1 MEVPLL
7 TEQSFPTFED
17 FQHQDGDTPYR
28 RSSEF
33 LMMLGYVE
41 QKEGKKLI
49 DKTMKALINLSI
61 DLHDNIKKVDDHEGK
76 VDYQL
81 SRYACYIMAMNGNP
95 KLRQVALAQH
105 YFADQTRKF
114 ELLRQDPERLSV
126 RNEISEGNKALS
138 KTIARHGVSDY
149 AKFNLAGYEGMYGM
163 SNQDLADKRNID
175 KEKLFDYMG
184 RTELAANLFRIT
196 QTEERIRSQ
205 KLQGQYQLENAHRQ
219 VGKEVREFVTINTGD
234 TPENLPKEMPLA
246 DMKKSLKDVHKELQ
260 KADEEDLPEVA

>member
-1 MEVPLL
+1 MEVPLIN
-7 TEQSFPTFED
+7 EQSFPTFED
-17 FQHQDGDTPYR
+17 FQHQNGMIYR
-28 RSSEF
+28 RASEF
-33 LMMLGYVE
+33 LMMLGYID

-49 DKTMKALINLSI
+49 DKTMKALINLGI
-61 DLHDNIKKVDDHEGK
+61 DLHDNIQKVDRTEEGK
-76 VDYQL
+76 VDYKM

-95 KLRQVALAQH
+95 KLRQVALAQN
-105 YFADQTRKF
+105 YFAEQTRKF

-149 AKFNLAGYEGMYGM
+149 ARFNLAGYEGMYGM
-163 SNQDLADKRNID
+163 SNKELADKRNID

-205 KLQGQYQLENAHRQ
+205 KLQGQYQLETAHRE
-219 VGKEVREFVTINTGD
+219 VGKEVRNFVELNTGD
-234 TPENLPKEMPLA
+234 KPENLPKEMPLNE
-246 DMKKSLKDVHKELQ
+246 MKKELKDVHKELV
-260 KADEEDLPEVA
+260 KVDEEGGEEK